1 MASRY
6 NNNDDGAPL
15 LVCPRRAGKMEQ
27 MYGPPLYSLTFVKP
41 VRPEERIIYNV
52 IPRN

>member
-15 LVCPRRAGKMEQ
+15 LVCPRRTDKMEQ
-27 MYGPPLYSLTFVKP
+27 MYGPPLFAKP
-41 VRPEERIIYNV
+41 VRPEEHIIYNV
-52 IPRN
+52 TPRN